1 MPGDEAEHDDF
12 LLTEGVVGAQIVE
25 QAQGVGI
32 RALGTER
39 DAQAGPRVVDLGQ
52 GLGVAAE
59 LLVNQVVARAFALHQ
74 AGGLEGGGQVR
85 VTPLVLLQNGGGR
98 DAQRQAAGA
107 GDFQPVGVG
116 LNEDVGGRGVE
127 AVGEGVG
134 QQLAQHVGRVVAHQ
148 AAGAAPRNLVGVVQL
163 YGGAQHLVQQLGGV
177 EAVVEP
183 DFLAHLLLLGV
194 VHHVLHQQA
203 EAQALALVGRAQP
216 EHAQVGGLAVGVEQS
231 EVFQQL
237 GVGLGQHEGAD
248 FTGTAHFIHEKA
260 DFVGR
265 QIGEVHVRHG
275 ADFPLQARLF
285 VHQPAQVLARYG
297 LALVAEPGVH
307 ASVGGGGHHV
317 QRRADRQP
325 QVLPTVGGRHDLR
338 GR

>member
-1 MPGDEAEHDDF
+1 MPGDEAEHDGF
-12 LLTEGVVGAQIVE
+12 LLTEGVVGAQVVE

-32 RALGTER
+32 RALGAER

-85 VTPLVLLQNGGGR
+85 VAPLVFLQNGGGR

-163 YGGAQHLVQQLGGV
+163 HGGAQHLVQQLGRV

-183 DFLAHLLLLGV
+183 DFFAHLLLLRV

-216 EHAQVGGLAVGVEQS
+216 EHAQVGGLAVGVEQP
-231 EVFQQL
+231 EVRQQL
-237 GVGLGQHEGAD
+237 GVGLGQHEGTD
-248 FTGTAHFIHEKA
+248 FAGTAHFIHEKA

-265 QIGEVHVRHG
+265 
-275 ADFPLQARLF
+275 
-285 VHQPAQVLARYG
+285 
-297 LALVAEPGVH
+297 
-307 ASVGGGGHHV
+307 
-317 QRRADRQP
+317 
-325 QVLPTVGGRHDLR
+325 
-338 GR
+338 